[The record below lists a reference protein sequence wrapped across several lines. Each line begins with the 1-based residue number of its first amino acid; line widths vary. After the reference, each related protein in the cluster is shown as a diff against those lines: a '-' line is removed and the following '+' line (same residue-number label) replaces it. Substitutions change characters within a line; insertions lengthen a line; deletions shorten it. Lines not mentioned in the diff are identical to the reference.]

1 MIDLPIGT
9 VFLLPHEKGKK
20 VKIKVVES
28 NYCCDCI
35 LLQNELCN
43 YLSCSAQTREDNTNV
58 VFKGVK
64 K

>member
-1 MIDLPIGT
+1 MIDMPIGA
-9 VFLLPHEKGKK
+9 VFLLRHEKGKK

-28 NYCCDCI
+28 NYCGDCF
-35 LLQNELCN
+35 LVQNELCK
-43 YLSCSAQTREDNTNV
+43 YLSCSAQTREDNINV